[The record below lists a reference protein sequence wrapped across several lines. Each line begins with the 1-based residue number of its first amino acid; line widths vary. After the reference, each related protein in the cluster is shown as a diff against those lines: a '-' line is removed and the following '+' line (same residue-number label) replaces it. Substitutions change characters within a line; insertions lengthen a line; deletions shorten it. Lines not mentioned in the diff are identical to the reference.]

1 MGAEPECIKKLDKK
15 EKALYVIQHTN
26 KQCVESGY
34 FSFSELRNLD
44 HIRSL
49 WNNDWPPFKKR
60 KVYWF
65 YGTTG
70 SGKTRTAWNILN
82 DAYEMND
89 IWCSGG
95 KLDPFFVGYTG
106 QRAAILD
113 DMRPGT
119 IRFEFLLRILDGY
132 PVWVNIKGS
141 QVQWLAEIIIITA
154 PTRPNDMYVNR
165 ETGQEWDN
173 LDQLLRR
180 IDDIREFDHYVDGE
194 SATQEDFVSD

>member
-1 MGAEPECIKKLDKK
+1 
-15 EKALYVIQHTN
+15 
-26 KQCVESGY
+26 
-34 FSFSELRNLD
+34 
-44 HIRSL
+44 
-49 WNNDWPPFKKR
+49 
-60 KVYWF
+60 
-65 YGTTG
+65 
-70 SGKTRTAWNILN
+70 
-82 DAYEMND
+82 MND